1 MTMFVVLKQV
11 RVQKALSGHACLKR
25 SENAPKKA
33 EIGVLIIYKREIK
46 IGRKVIFLDILNITL
61 SGSIVC

>member
-1 MTMFVVLKQV
+1 MMMFVVLKQV

-33 EIGVLIIYKREIK
+33 EIGVLIIYKKEIK
-46 IGRKVIFLDILNITL
+46 IER
-61 SGSIVC
+61 